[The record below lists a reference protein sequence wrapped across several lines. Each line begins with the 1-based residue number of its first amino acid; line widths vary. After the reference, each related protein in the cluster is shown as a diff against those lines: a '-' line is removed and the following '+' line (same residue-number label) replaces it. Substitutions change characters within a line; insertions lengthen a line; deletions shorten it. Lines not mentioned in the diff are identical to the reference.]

1 MNIINFIKITRPLN
15 LIIII
20 LCFILTNLVI
30 DEQFIKNLPILF
42 VILLLTAFANVINDI
57 FDLKIDVDN
66 KINRPIASK
75 KINPNIALLFS
86 ILLVFSAVYIIFIYS
101 FDINSKILILG
112 FNLPL
117 IILYT
122 PFFKKIPLIG
132 NIIVSLLLSMVF
144 IVSSIYITNTIH
156 ISLYPLIIFSF
167 ILMLIREIV
176 KDIQDLDGDKKNN
189 VHTLPVKYGIRLS
202 INLIVCL
209 VFILFVFTIMAF
221 YLYEQYNFLYLMNVL
236 IFIHLPLFMHVYQLH
251 KNKSSTYC
259 IYLSK
264 VLKLITIFGVIVI
277 YLTTI

>member
-20 LCFILTNLVI
+20 LCFILTNKII

-42 VILLLTAFANVINDI
+42 VILLLAAFANVINDI
-57 FDLKIDVDN
+57 FDLKIDIDN
-66 KINRPIASK
+66 KINRPIALK
-75 KINPNIALLFS
+75 KINTNIALLFS
-86 ILLVFSAVYIIFIYS
+86 IFLVSSALYIIVIHS
-101 FDINSKILILG
+101 FDINLKILILG

-122 PFFKKIPLIG
+122 PFLKKIPLIG
-132 NIIVSLLLSMVF
+132 NITVSLLLSMVF
-144 IVSSIYITNTIH
+144 IVTSVYITNA
-156 ISLYPLIIFSF
+156 ISILLYPLIIFSF

-176 KDIQDLDGDKKNN
+176 KDIQDIEGDKKNN
-189 VHTLPVKYGIRLS
+189 VHTLPVIFGISFS
-202 INLIVCL
+202 INLIACL
-209 VFILFVFTIMAF
+209 VFILFIFTIMAF
-221 YLYEQYNFLYLMNVL
+221 YLYENYNFLYLINVL
-236 IFIHLPLFMHVYQLH
+236 IFIHLPLFWHVYELH